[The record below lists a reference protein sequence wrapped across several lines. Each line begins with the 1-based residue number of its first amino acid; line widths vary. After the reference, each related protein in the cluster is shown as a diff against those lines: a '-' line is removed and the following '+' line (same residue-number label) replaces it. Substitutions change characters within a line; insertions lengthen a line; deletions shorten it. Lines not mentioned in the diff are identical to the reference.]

1 MHALQLLK
9 IAKARNIMTDREPSS
24 QIRLAANSLNG
35 AVLQSYQRHD
45 EDKGG
50 FLMAAAERRLHCPH
64 PAGRASSR
72 HLRLPED
79 SETIPGVQVMHP
91 LRFTEQFK
99 GLFSLAVQMT
109 ATAAVDAIILL
120 LDGPAEWSRLK
131 SMAGK
136 AKVIV
141 AADTVEQLEGAEEA
155 GLKTIRLNMPESTM
169 YERLTQS
176 VLEAVADDLLA
187 PGSSVLTLY
196 SGFDADD
203 IDSLSLI
210 NLDEHLNRLSGRD
223 LRQLETRVPLDTL
236 KIVVD
241 LAVEIG
247 REGREGKP
255 VGTLF
260 VVGDS
265 RKVLTCSRPTG
276 FDPVRGYSRKER
288 NLDDPRVREGIKEI
302 AQMDGAIIVSADG
315 VVEAACRYL
324 DCSAADV
331 TLSKGLGARHWAAA
345 AISRATNAVA
355 VTVSQ
360 TNGTVRIFH
369 NGEVVLRIEPYLRR
383 PMVWKSFDFEP
394 PLPEGKSKP
403 RTDGGE

>member
-1 MHALQLLK
+1 M
-9 IAKARNIMTDREPSS
+9 
-24 QIRLAANSLNG
+24 
-35 AVLQSYQRHD
+35 
-45 EDKGG
+45 
-50 FLMAAAERRLHCPH
+50 
-64 PAGRASSR
+64 
-72 HLRLPED
+72 
-79 SETIPGVQVMHP
+79 
-91 LRFTEQFK
+91 
-99 GLFSLAVQMT
+99 
-109 ATAAVDAIILL
+109 
-120 LDGPAEWSRLK
+120 
-131 SMAGK
+131 
-136 AKVIV
+136 
-141 AADTVEQLEGAEEA
+141 
-155 GLKTIRLNMPESTM
+155 
-169 YERLTQS
+169 
-176 VLEAVADDLLA
+176 ADDLLT
-187 PGSSVLTLY
+187 PGCSVIALY
-196 SGFDADD
+196 SGFDADT
-203 IDSLSLI
+203 IDSLSVI

-247 REGREGKP
+247 RDGREGKP

-265 RKVLTCSRPTG
+265 RKVLACSRPTG

-315 VVEAACRYL
+315 VVEASCRYL

-360 TNGTVRIFH
+360 TNGTVRIFQ

-383 PMVWKSFDFEP
+383 PMVWREFEYEP
-394 PLPEGKSKP
+394 PVPETKAKPKS
-403 RTDGGE
+403 DGGV